1 MPKMFNTKIIPVKHN
16 PRTEI
21 LLIFATSTLIYMKS
35 KNLFFIVAF
44 QLVFLLNANAQLLL
58 NEVKVNPPGNDNPF
72 EFIEL
77 KGTPGSLIS
86 NTYLLILEGDS
97 ASAGNADLVIRLNN
111 ITLGSNGLYF
121 IGTSLGYTIAAPTL
135 LRDTLIFGIPGG
147 IIENGSSTFMLV
159 YSTTPIIYGVD
170 YDANNDGILELLP
183 DNAYIID
190 SFGWISG
197 GATDA
202 VLYTSAVIAQSNGT
216 PDAAVRFY
224 GNNVANSAAAWYC
237 GDLIGTGVSGTFDA
251 LEISFNFPTGGALSP
266 GDHNLPNTLS
276 VKEIVPS
283 NKLIISPNPAQN
295 KVNVNGIKNN
305 ANFQIFDITGKL
317 KMSGQVSPN
326 QLEIDVQEFTDGLYL
341 LKVYNA
347 QELYCSKFEIHK

>member
-1 MPKMFNTKIIPVKHN
+1 MKTKKLLIGIIVLIFYSLNTK
-16 PRTEI
+16 
-21 LLIFATSTLIYMKS
+21 
-35 KNLFFIVAF
+35 
-44 QLVFLLNANAQLLL
+44 AQLLL

-77 KGTPGSLIS
+77 KGTPGSQIT

-121 IGTSLGYTIAAPTL
+121 IGTSLGYTISAPTL

-159 YSTTPIIYGVD
+159 FSTVPIIYGLD
-170 YDANNDGILELLP
+170 YDTNNDGVLELPAGAAVL
-183 DNAYIID
+183 D

-202 VLYTSAVIAQSNGT
+202 VLYTSAVITQSNGT

-224 GNNVANSAAAWYC
+224 GNSVANSAAAWYC

-251 LEISFNFPTGGALSP
+251 LEVSFNFPTGGALSP
-266 GDHNLPNTLS
+266 GDHNLPNTLAVGELS
-276 VKEIVPS
+276 DI
-283 NKLIISPNPAQN
+283 NKLILSPNPAQN
-295 KVNVNGIKNN
+295 NIKISGVKGQSLY
-305 ANFQIFDITGKL
+305 QIFDMTGRL
-317 KMSGQVSPN
+317 MESGQLFSSSAELN
-326 QLEIDVQEFTDGLYL
+326 LEHFRNGLYL
-341 LKVYNA
+341 LKVTNGK
-347 QELYCSKFEIHK
+347 ELYCSKFEVHK

>member
-1 MPKMFNTKIIPVKHN
+1 MKSIK
-16 PRTEI
+16 
-21 LLIFATSTLIYMKS
+21 LIFVIAVQLI
-35 KNLFFIVAF
+35 
-44 QLVFLLNANAQLLL
+44 FLSNAHAQLLL

-77 KGTPGSLIS
+77 KGTPGSLIN

-121 IGTSLGYTIAAPTL
+121 IGTSLGYTVNAPTI

-159 YSTTPIIYGVD
+159 YSTTPIIYGID
-170 YDANNDGILELLP
+170 YDVNNDGVLELP
-183 DNAYIID
+183 NGASITD

-202 VLYTSAVIAQSNGT
+202 VLYTSAVVSQSNGT

-224 GNNVANSAAAWYC
+224 GNSVANSAAAWYC
-237 GDLIGTGVSGTFDA
+237 GDLTGTGASGTFDA
-251 LEISFNFPTGGALSP
+251 LEVSFNFPTGGALSP

-276 VKEIVPS
+276 VKEMLPS
-283 NKLIISPNPAQN
+283 NKLVLSPNPAQN
-295 KVNVNGIKNN
+295 KVKINGIKGN
-305 ANFQIFDITGKL
+305 ANYQIFDMTGKL
-317 KMSGQVSPN
+317 KVSGLIIPN
-326 QLEIDVQEFTDGLYL
+326 QLEIDVQDFTDGLYL

>member
-1 MPKMFNTKIIPVKHN
+1 MKSIK
-16 PRTEI
+16 
-21 LLIFATSTLIYMKS
+21 LIFVIAVQLI
-35 KNLFFIVAF
+35 
-44 QLVFLLNANAQLLL
+44 FLSNAQAQLLL

-77 KGTPGSLIS
+77 KGTPGSLIN

-121 IGTSLGYTIAAPTL
+121 IGTSLGYTVNAPTI

-159 YSTTPIIYGVD
+159 YSTTPIIYGID
-170 YDANNDGILELLP
+170 YDVNNDGVLELLP
-183 DNAYIID
+183 ANASIID

-202 VLYTSAVIAQSNGT
+202 VLYTSAVVSQSNGT

-224 GNNVANSAAAWYC
+224 GNSVANSAAAWYC
-237 GDLIGTGVSGTFDA
+237 GDLTGTGASGTFDA
-251 LEISFNFPTGGALSP
+251 LEVSFNFPTGGALSP

-276 VKEIVPS
+276 VKEMLPS
-283 NKLIISPNPAQN
+283 NKLVLSPNPAQN
-295 KVNVNGIKNN
+295 KVKINGIKGN
-305 ANFQIFDITGKL
+305 ANYQIFDMTGKL
-317 KMSGQVSPN
+317 KVSGLIIPN
-326 QLEIDVQEFTDGLYL
+326 QLEIDVQDFTDGLYL

>member
-1 MPKMFNTKIIPVKHN
+1 
-16 PRTEI
+16 
-21 LLIFATSTLIYMKS
+21 MKS
-35 KNLFFIVAF
+35 KNLLFFIAF

-97 ASAGNADLVIRLNN
+97 GSSGNADLVIRLNN

-121 IGTSLGYTIAAPTL
+121 IGTSLGYTIAAPTI

-147 IIENGSSTFMLV
+147 ILENGSSTFMV
-159 YSTTPIIYGVD
+159 VFSNTPIVYGLD
-170 YDANNDGILELLP
+170 YDTNDDGVLELP
-183 DNAYIID
+183 PGASIID
-190 SFGWISG
+190 SFGWVTSG
-197 GATDA
+197 VTDA
-202 VLYTSAVIAQSNGT
+202 VLYTSAVISQSAGT

-224 GNNVANSAAAWYC
+224 GNSVANSAAAWYC
-237 GDLIGTGVSGTFDA
+237 GDLIGTGASGTFDA
-251 LEISFNFPTGGALSP
+251 LEISFNFPAGGALSP

-276 VKEIVPS
+276 VREMMPS
-283 NKLIISPNPAQN
+283 NKLILSPNPAQN
-295 KVNVNGIKNN
+295 KVKVNGIKGN
-305 ANFQIFDITGKL
+305 ANYQIFDMTGRL
-317 KMSGQVSPN
+317 KMSGQLVPN
-326 QLEIDVQEFTDGLYL
+326 QVEIDVQDFTDGLYL
-341 LKVYNA
+341 LKVFNA

>member
-35 KNLFFIVAF
+35 KNLLFILAF

-86 NTYLLILEGDS
+86 NTYLLIIEGDS

-121 IGTSLGYTIAAPTL
+121 IGTSLGYPISAPTI

-147 IIENGSSTFMLV
+147 IIENGSSTFLLV
-159 YSTTPIIYGVD
+159 YSTTPIIYGLD
-170 YDANNDGILELLP
+170 YDTNNDGTLELP
-183 DNAYIID
+183 AGATIVD
-190 SFGWISG
+190 SFGWISA
-197 GATDA
+197 GATAA
-202 VLYTSAVIAQSNGT
+202 VLYSSAVIAQGSGT

-251 LEISFNFPTGGALSP
+251 LEISFNFPAGGALSP

-295 KVNVNGIKNN
+295 KIRVNGIKNN
-305 ANFQIFDITGKL
+305 ASFQIFDLTGKL
-317 KMSGQVSPN
+317 KMSGQVLPN

>member
-1 MPKMFNTKIIPVKHN
+1 
-16 PRTEI
+16 
-21 LLIFATSTLIYMKS
+21 MKS
-35 KNLFFIVAF
+35 KKLLFIVAL
-44 QLVFLLNANAQLLL
+44 QMIFLFEVKAQLLL
-58 NEVKVNPPGNDNPF
+58 NEIKVNPPGNDNPF

-77 KGTPGSLIS
+77 KGTPGSTIT

-121 IGTSLGYTIAAPTL
+121 IGTSLGYTIAAPTI

-159 YSTTPIIYGVD
+159 FSNTPIVYGLD
-170 YDANNDGILELLP
+170 YDINNDGVLELPAGASIL
-183 DNAYIID
+183 D

-202 VLYTSAVIAQSNGT
+202 VLYTSAVVSQSNGT

-224 GNNVANSAAAWYC
+224 GNTQANLASAWYC
-237 GDLIGTGVSGTFDA
+237 GDLTGTGASSTFDA
-251 LEISFNFPTGGALSP
+251 LEVSFNFPAGGALSP

-276 VKEIVPS
+276 VKELVLNNRLIV
-283 NKLIISPNPAQN
+283 SPNPAQN
-295 KVNVNGIKNN
+295 NIKIHGIKGA
-305 ANFQIFDITGKL
+305 ANYQVFDMTGKL
-317 KMSGQVSPN
+317 KLSGQLIAN
-326 QLEIDVQEFTDGLYL
+326 QAELEINDLSNGLYL
-341 LKVYNA
+341 LKVFNT
-347 QELYCSKFEIHK
+347 QEVYCSKFEIHN

>member
-1 MPKMFNTKIIPVKHN
+1 MFNTKIIPVKHN

-216 PDAAVRFY
+216 PDAAVRFF

-305 ANFQIFDITGKL
+305 ANFQIFDMTGKL